1 MHYFILSDSTFEYSR
16 FFVTYISSMDTANPL
31 LALIVINLKN
41 YPVGAVTIR
50 IWPRDKYMIYEGCA
64 PTSFI
69 GQRIV
74 ILKLTW
80 AIKDNIDMKNVR
92 HSKDIMRTIILS
104 LMSNLKLKI
113 ESTWKINVRGFQ
125 FVPTV
130 MYLSLTN
137 VNLSF
142 ICDGW
147 IQDNGRLN
155 QPARRWRVRTRQ

>member
-1 MHYFILSDSTFEYSR
+1 MGTVHQRTQLMAHASLYNFYEFPNSWF
-16 FFVTYISSMDTANPL
+16 TYI
-31 LALIVINLKN
+31 
-41 YPVGAVTIR
+41 PVGAETIR
-50 IWPRDKYMIYEGCA
+50 IWPRDKYMIYAGCV

-69 GQRIV
+69 DQRIL

-104 LMSNLKLKI
+104 LMSNFKSKI
-113 ESTWKINVRGFQ
+113 ESTGKINVRGFQ
-125 FVPTV
+125 LVTTV

-142 ICDGW
+142 ICDGC
-147 IQDNGRLN
+147 IQDNGCLN
-155 QPARRWRVRTRQ
+155 LPVRRWRVEARH